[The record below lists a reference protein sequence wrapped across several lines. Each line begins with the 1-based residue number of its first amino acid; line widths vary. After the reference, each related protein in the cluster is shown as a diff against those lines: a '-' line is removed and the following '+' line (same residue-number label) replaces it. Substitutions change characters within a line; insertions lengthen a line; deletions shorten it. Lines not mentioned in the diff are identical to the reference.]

1 MKVRKDKVSMINI
14 FDMMGPVM
22 VGPSSSH
29 TAGAARIGNM
39 GRTLLG
45 EEVARADI
53 GLHGSFAE
61 TGFGHGT
68 DRALLA
74 GLLGMKPDDLRI
86 PNAYEEANRAGMA
99 YSFRTVELR
108 DAHPNTALLELTG
121 KSGKKLTL
129 QAASIGGGAIVVN
142 KIDGI
147 DVNFTGDFN
156 TLIVRNQDESGS
168 VAAITSILSQVHIN
182 VANMS
187 VNRHRRGGDALMV
200 IETDQHIKPRQV
212 EFLSELPG
220 ILSVTYYDKEDDE
233 DGAGFDEGNL

>member
-1 MKVRKDKVSMINI
+1 MINI

-86 PNAYEEANRAGMA
+86 PNAYDEANRAGMA

-121 KSGKKLTL
+121 KSGKQLTL
-129 QAASIGGGAIVVN
+129 QASSIGGGAIVVN